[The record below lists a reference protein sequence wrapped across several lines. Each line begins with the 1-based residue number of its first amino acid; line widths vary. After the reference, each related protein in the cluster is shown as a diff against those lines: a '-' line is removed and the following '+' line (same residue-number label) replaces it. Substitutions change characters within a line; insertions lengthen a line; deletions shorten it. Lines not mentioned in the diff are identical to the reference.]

1 MENFAPGSGTKA
13 DPMTAAARVLIIA
26 GSDSGGGAGIQAD
39 IKTVTML
46 GGHAMTAVTA
56 ITAQNTL
63 GVTAVHPVPAEIIL
77 AQIDAVVA
85 DFGVDAVK
93 IGMIGSAFAAKQVA
107 VRLQELKTADPDL
120 PIVFDPVMVATS
132 GAALADDDTVA
143 AFGRLMD
150 VATLAT
156 PNLPEL
162 NRLTSEE
169 DPVAAA
175 LHLVGK
181 HGCAVLIKG
190 GHDEGDA
197 LADALIEE
205 DNMTSWQGQR
215 IDTEQTHGT
224 GCTLASAITTLLAQG
239 STLADAVARGR
250 EFVRVALFEAPGLGQ
265 GSGPTRSPSP
275 APITSDRSI
284 STAGSGSSRSSTARP
299 TMRGSRPAAE
309 RPSRSR
315 STPKKRSLRR
325 PASISNAT
333 TSTSAWSC
341 SRAAASRSSTARAI
355 NRGCGA
361 RRGSATPTATSFS
374 CTRRAKRGVFRR
386 GGSTPLMSNDVESL
400 LNVVSF
406 LASIGL
412 AIALWDRHWVY
423 RCLPIACG
431 VCSGFLVAV
440 EFGHTGLELFEN
452 VAVGMALGLIFFF
465 CAWGEVWLE
474 RRRNPQKPNANPGS
488 SLE

>member
-1 MENFAPGSGTKA
+1 
-13 DPMTAAARVLIIA
+13 MTATARVLIIA

-85 DFGVDAVK
+85 DFGIDAVK

-107 VRLQELKTADPDL
+107 VRLQELKSADPDL
-120 PIVFDPVMVATS
+120 PIIFDPVMVATS

-162 NRLTSEE
+162 KRLTSED

-190 GHDEGDA
+190 GHEEGDA

-224 GCTLASAITTLLAQG
+224 GCTLASAITTFLAQG
-239 STLADAVARGR
+239 ATLADAVARAR

-265 GSGPTRSPSP
+265 GSGPIGQQNVRLDAGAPLRLNQVTVTGTNYERSVDFYRRLGLKQIVDNPPDYARFETGGGVTLSVQIDP
-275 APITSDRSI
+275 EEKIIATTGIYLECDDLDERVELLARSGI
-284 STAGSGSSRSSTARP
+284 AFEHGPRNQPWMWRESRLRDPDGNIIFLYKAGEARRFPPWRMEEPSSRP
-299 TMRGSRPAAE
+299 
-309 RPSRSR
+309 
-315 STPKKRSLRR
+315 
-325 PASISNAT
+325 
-333 TSTSAWSC
+333 
-341 SRAAASRSSTARAI
+341 
-355 NRGCGA
+355 
-361 RRGSATPTATSFS
+361 
-374 CTRRAKRGVFRR
+374 
-386 GGSTPLMSNDVESL
+386 
-400 LNVVSF
+400 
-406 LASIGL
+406 
-412 AIALWDRHWVY
+412 
-423 RCLPIACG
+423 
-431 VCSGFLVAV
+431 
-440 EFGHTGLELFEN
+440 
-452 VAVGMALGLIFFF
+452 
-465 CAWGEVWLE
+465 
-474 RRRNPQKPNANPGS
+474 
-488 SLE
+488 